1 MNQPR
6 SNLGTENRATKYPA
20 GQNRA
25 ARQSSRGVCEDTL
38 RQVLG
43 VRPIGVTWGLLVAAT
58 VVTTWILTMHSIDH
72 RWAAFAMLAVA
83 AWKVWLVLS
92 DFMELRDAP
101 PAGRLLFG
109 GWAVALPVVLAV
121 LVWH

>member
-1 MNQPR
+1 M
-6 SNLGTENRATKYPA
+6 
-20 GQNRA
+20 
-25 ARQSSRGVCEDTL
+25 
-38 RQVLG
+38 LG